1 MYPIIV
7 QKIFYTFVVLNFL
20 IELAKIGGF
29 TVIFVRSGS
38 RLNGATKRVYRVKF
52 NLLLHEKLKGYY
64 V

>member
-1 MYPIIV
+1 MSPIIAK
-7 QKIFYTFVVLNFL
+7 KIFYTYVLFKFL

-29 TVIFVRSGS
+29 TVIFARSGS